1 MVRIYVAVGVLALR
15 LQLAKR
21 RERRAYMGR
30 HWPTTVGLAV
40 A

>member
-1 MVRIYVAVGVLALR
+1 MIRIYVAVGLLAMR

-21 RERRAYMGR
+21 KARRAYAGR
-30 HWPTTVGLAV
+30 HWAPVGAV

>member
-15 LQLAKR
+15 LQLAKHR
-21 RERRAYMGR
+21 NRRAYIGR
-30 HWPTTVGLAV
+30 HWSGIAV

>member
-1 MVRIYVAVGVLALR
+1 VIRIYVAVGVLALR

-21 RERRAYMGR
+21 RQRLAYTGR
-30 HWPTTVGLAV
+30 HWSPSIAV

>member
-1 MVRIYVAVGVLALR
+1 VIRIYVAVGVLALR

-21 RERRAYMGR
+21 RHRRAYTGR
-30 HWPTTVGLAV
+30 HWSTSLAI